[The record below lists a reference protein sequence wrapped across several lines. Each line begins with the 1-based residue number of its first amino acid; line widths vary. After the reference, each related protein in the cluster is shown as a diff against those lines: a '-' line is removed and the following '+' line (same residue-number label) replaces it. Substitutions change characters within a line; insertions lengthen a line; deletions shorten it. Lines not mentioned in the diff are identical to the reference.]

1 MMHYN
6 ASMKSILLFTKKEIV
21 LTISFILALLSAF
34 FVRPDAQYLSYIDTR
49 TLGIL
54 LGLMITMAGFRKL
67 GVFRYVGEKLT
78 ARMHSV
84 RGVVFVL
91 LGLCFFSSMLITND
105 VALITFVPFA
115 IVTLSLIDRQDL
127 MVIVI
132 VLETVAANLGSM
144 LTPLGNPQN
153 LYLYSL
159 SSMTFGDFVFLML
172 PYCLL
177 SLFLLILSV
186 FFFIKPAPITQ
197 AAASSS
203 LRIAEK
209 KRSLVLYLFFF
220 LLSVLTVCNL
230 LDVRLSLV
238 IILILTLIVDRRILL
253 QPDYALLLTFIF
265 LFIFIGNMK
274 RIPFIHD
281 LLSSVIVTRFR
292 PAGIL

>member
-1 MMHYN
+1 MNLH
-6 ASMKSILLFTKKEIV
+6 
-21 LTISFILALLSAF
+21 
-34 FVRPDAQYLSYIDTR
+34 
-49 TLGIL
+49 TLVD
-54 LGLMITMAGFRKL
+54 KP
-67 GVFRYVGEKLT
+67 
-78 ARMHSV
+78 
-84 RGVVFVL
+84 VFVL

-209 KRSLVLYLFFF
+209 KRSLFRSSFFAEG
-220 LLSVLTVCNL
+220 SN
-230 LDVRLSLV
+230 
-238 IILILTLIVDRRILL
+238 
-253 QPDYALLLTFIF
+253 
-265 LFIFIGNMK
+265 
-274 RIPFIHD
+274 
-281 LLSSVIVTRFR
+281 
-292 PAGIL
+292 